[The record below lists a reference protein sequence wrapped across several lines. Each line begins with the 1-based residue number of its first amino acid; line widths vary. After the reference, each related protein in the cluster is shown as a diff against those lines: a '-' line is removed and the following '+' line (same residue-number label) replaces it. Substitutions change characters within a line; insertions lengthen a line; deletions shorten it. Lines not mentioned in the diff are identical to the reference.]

1 MKVTT
6 ITDEMQTSI
15 NATIQT
21 LSLVQ
26 SQFFDY
32 SNIDVTQIVPFDEI
46 DQTIVEFKKILAV
59 VGGQPL
65 LADYKEKLEKI
76 TVEVT
81 NSRIKL
87 ILLLLTLY
95 LFDCKSVRYNII
107 TTIFS
112 TKLFLDWKNKNS
124 SYCNAEVE
132 FSQPV
137 TSSMCNY
144 VLKGFIK
151 LIETKLQKSAF
162 SSKV

>member
-1 MKVTT
+1 VTT

-15 NATIQT
+15 DATIQT

-26 SQFFDY
+26 SQFFEY

-59 VGGQPL
+59 VGDQPSL
-65 LADYKEKLEKI
+65 GTYKEKLEKI

-107 TTIFS
+107 KTIFPLNFFLIGKIK
-112 TKLFLDWKNKNS
+112 THLIVMPKLSSHSQLHRPCAITFLKALLN
-124 SYCNAEVE
+124 
-132 FSQPV
+132 
-137 TSSMCNY
+137 
-144 VLKGFIK
+144 
-151 LIETKLQKSAF
+151 
-162 SSKV
+162 

>member
-1 MKVTT
+1 MTT
-6 ITDEMQTSI
+6 ITDEMQTNI

-59 VGGQPL
+59 VGDQPSL
-65 LADYKEKLEKI
+65 GTYKEKLEKI

-87 ILLLLTLY
+87 ILLLFTL
-95 LFDCKSVRYNII
+95 
-107 TTIFS
+107 
-112 TKLFLDWKNKNS
+112 
-124 SYCNAEVE
+124 
-132 FSQPV
+132 
-137 TSSMCNY
+137 
-144 VLKGFIK
+144 
-151 LIETKLQKSAF
+151 
-162 SSKV
+162 